1 METLLA
7 ALQGTGF
14 AAAMRG
20 SIFLYPVANVVHVL
34 AALTFFAAVAAMDV
48 KVLRTN
54 SVSDA
59 RAFIDRVRPVAI
71 AAFVVQAGSGLMLL
85 APEAIHIWHNPVFKL
100 KVAAILLGLANV
112 IVLEILLRRDGAE
125 LSRLAKAAAVV
136 SLVVWLSTA
145 TLGRLIAYF

>member
-1 METLLA
+1 METLLV
-7 ALQGTGF
+7 ALQGSGF

-20 SIFLYPVANVVHVL
+20 SVFLYPVANVVHVL

-48 KVLRTN
+48 KVLRSA
-54 SVSDA
+54 SVADA

-71 AAFVVQAGSGLMLL
+71 AAFAVQAGSGLMLL

-100 KVAAILLGLANV
+100 KVAAIGIGLANV
-112 IVLEILLRRDGAE
+112 VVLEVLLRRDAAV
-125 LSRLAKAAAVV
+125 LSRLAKALAVA
-136 SLVVWLSTA
+136 SLFAWLSTA

>member
-1 METLLA
+1 METLLV
-7 ALQGTGF
+7 ALQGSGF

-20 SIFLYPVANVVHVL
+20 SVFLYPVANVVHIL
-34 AALTFFAAVAAMDV
+34 AALTFFATVAAMDV
-48 KVLRTN
+48 KVLRAI
-54 SVSDA
+54 SVADA

-100 KVAAILLGLANV
+100 KVAAIGLGLANV
-112 IVLEILLRRDGAE
+112 IVLEILLRRDAE
-125 LSRLAKAAAVV
+125 LSRLAKASAVA
-136 SLVVWLSTA
+136 SLVAWLSTA